1 MQFHHEA
8 VMQGNGDDRLSEY
21 RVGGIYLPFKQ
32 RGNRSMIKST
42 LLVAAFAIAI
52 IQPVFAQDAM
62 MKCDDDSMMK
72 MQTEMDAMKDPAM
85 KEQKEMAM
93 KEMDMAKEAMK
104 ANKADDCMM
113 YMENAAKEMKKK

>member
-1 MQFHHEA
+1 
-8 VMQGNGDDRLSEY
+8 
-21 RVGGIYLPFKQ
+21 
-32 RGNRSMIKST
+32 MIKST
-42 LLVAAFAIAI
+42 LLGAAFAIAI
-52 IQPVFAQDAM
+52 IQPAFAQDAM

-85 KEQKEMAM
+85 KQQKEMAM

-113 YMENAAKEMKKK
+113 HMENAAKEMKKK

>member
-1 MQFHHEA
+1 
-8 VMQGNGDDRLSEY
+8 
-21 RVGGIYLPFKQ
+21 
-32 RGNRSMIKST
+32 MIKST